1 MAKTKIALL
10 YERLSRD
17 DELNG
22 ESFSIQNQKIMLE
35 DFARRNGYLRF
46 KHFTDDGV
54 SGTRFDRPMFN
65 QMIADA
71 KTGKINLIL
80 CKDLSRLG
88 RDYIEA
94 GRFTDIVFPSM
105 GCRFI
110 ALNDGMDTIHKN
122 NEMLVILKN
131 VMKNTRHLGGVNC

>member
-17 DELNG
+17 DKLSG

-54 SGTRFDRPMFN
+54 SGTRFDRPGFMAMMEEVEDGN
-65 QMIADA
+65 VEAI
-71 KTGKINLIL
+71 II
-80 CKDLSRLG
+80 KDMSRMG
-88 RDYIEA
+88 RDYLKVGQVMEILRQRGVRLIA
-94 GRFTDIVFPSM
+94 INDNVDSVNGDNDFTPFS
-105 GCRFI
+105 
-110 ALNDGMDTIHKN
+110 N
-122 NEMLVILKN
+122 LVKRKK
-131 VMKNTRHLGGVNC
+131 MQAKYAHF

>member
-1 MAKTKIALL
+1 MLYSAKAAIMGAGNRC
-10 YERLSRD
+10 YVPASREVKKQD
-17 DELNG
+17 
-22 ESFSIQNQKIMLE
+22 
-35 DFARRNGYLRF
+35 
-46 KHFTDDGV
+46 
-54 SGTRFDRPMFN
+54 
-65 QMIADA
+65 
-71 KTGKINLIL
+71 

-110 ALNDGMDTIHKN
+110 ALNDGVDTIHKN

>member
-17 DELNG
+17 DELSG

-35 DFARRNGYLRF
+35 DFDRRNGYLRF

>member
-35 DFARRNGYLRF
+35 DFARRNGYPRF

-54 SGTRFDRPMFN
+54 SGTRFDRPGFMAMMEEVEDGN
-65 QMIADA
+65 VEAI
-71 KTGKINLIL
+71 IV
-80 CKDLSRLG
+80 KDMSRLG
-88 RDYIEA
+88 RDYLKVGQA
-94 GRFTDIVFPSM
+94 
-105 GCRFI
+105 
-110 ALNDGMDTIHKN
+110 TIPADWAVY
-122 NEMLVILKN
+122 LQ
-131 VMKNTRHLGGVNC
+131 TRCAATVTGLHLFSLQKEYHVRVLRP